1 MGHDFALVLAVHD
14 AVRRD
19 LVRFVT
25 LLGGNAPIGV
35 ERAAALGRQWDL
47 LVGRVVEHERI
58 EDDVLWPAARVAV
71 PLAEQEPLDRMAAY
85 HNRLTSALEVASAV
99 FATGAVVGGGA
110 PRHALADSVE
120 RAAVLADA
128 QFGYEERKVLVLLD
142 AWLPAADWDAFI
154 AAARAPAGPLLDPVA
169 LPWLLDG
176 SRPERT
182 ALLLGLL
189 GVEHRDA
196 YESQWKPAHR
206 SRLAEAW

>member
-1 MGHDFALVLAVHD
+1 MGHDFSLMLAVHD

-25 LLGGNAPIGV
+25 LLGGNAPVGV
-35 ERAAALGRQWDL
+35 ERAAALSGQWDL
-47 LVGRVVEHERI
+47 LVGRVLEHERI
-58 EDDVLWPAARVAV
+58 EDELLWPAARAAV
-71 PLAEQEPLDRMAAY
+71 PASEQEPLDRMAR
-85 HNRLTSALEVASAV
+85 HHDQLTSVLEVASAL
-99 FATGAVVGGGA
+99 FAAGAVVQGGA
-110 PRHALADSVE
+110 ARQALADAIE

-142 AWLPAADWDAFI
+142 ARLPAADWAAFV
-154 AAARAPAGPLLDPVA
+154 ASAHDPAGPLLDPVA

-176 SRPERT
+176 SRPER
-182 ALLLGLL
+182 ASLLLGLV
-189 GVEHRDA
+189 GDEARDA